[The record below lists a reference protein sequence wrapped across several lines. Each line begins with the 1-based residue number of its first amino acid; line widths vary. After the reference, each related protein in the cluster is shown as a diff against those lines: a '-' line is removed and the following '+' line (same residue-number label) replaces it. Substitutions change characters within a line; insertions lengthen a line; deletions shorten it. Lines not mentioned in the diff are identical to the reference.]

1 MGITFTIFSKN
12 YVFKFQ
18 NFTNLNQNIFSSF
31 RLKSHKFYF
40 YFSLKSI
47 LKFFFITPNFYFL
60 FSKIYKRKRYRINTY
75 SLVSS
80 FLFSVKKRRQRYI
93 SIVFRMQKLF
103 LLSFLASRMLHFFIL
118 NFSSY
123 NCFPKNFLHMFQRLL
138 EFVNHI
144 HLFLGNIQSLLTPLT
159 LIYEQLS

>member
-1 MGITFTIFSKN
+1 MLGKIKPQVKFMGITFTIFSKN

-60 FSKIYKRKRYRINTY
+60 FSKIYKRKRYFFSKV
-75 SLVSS
+75 SL
-80 FLFSVKKRRQRYI
+80 
-93 SIVFRMQKLF
+93 
-103 LLSFLASRMLHFFIL
+103 
-118 NFSSY
+118 
-123 NCFPKNFLHMFQRLL
+123 KNFYLPTISQSFEFHLL
-138 EFVNHI
+138 F
-144 HLFLGNIQSLLTPLT
+144 FL
-159 LIYEQLS
+159 